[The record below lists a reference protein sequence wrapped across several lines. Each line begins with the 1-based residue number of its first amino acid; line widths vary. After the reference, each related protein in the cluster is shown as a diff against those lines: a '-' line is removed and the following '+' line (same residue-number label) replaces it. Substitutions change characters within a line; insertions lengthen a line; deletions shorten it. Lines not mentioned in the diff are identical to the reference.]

1 MTSKLWIIELD
12 TNVILT
18 VTLLFFYC
26 WNCGSAAKSNSTIV
40 RDFDHLVF
48 SSFPSSVGVSEESK
62 GYEKGELKKEEII
75 GERGRDWEDSGR
87 GEKIRVIG
95 EKDTTKGKNTGEGQ
109 EKGDNVGVRGTEE
122 TERSD
127 KSRPKNVAITV
138 LSSRRQVLVTVD
150 GTEVVNVEDRPGSN
164 RDEMDTARLYF
175 VILNQF
181 DGQVIMQKQFDFH
194 NYAADLRAPPL
205 LTALSHGRILI
216 FCVKTEASLNMGQ
229 EVRHLLQQLGSTRA
243 HRLPYRGYLAWV
255 LASWGPSWGEA
266 TAGHPDDEVTEDEYW
281 TQDKQDR
288 NNTEHIWEDGK
299 NTTGD
304 KNDWQENRLKSNN
317 SQDKEL
323 DVEEDGGRILKEKR
337 KEEEKIGRMEKNRKG
352 EKEKERS
359 RLETIQERRDNRG
372 KQNNE
377 QWNHT
382 ETVPV
387 ELEVED
393 KLRYY
398 EFTSP
403 IYLEVVIPLVSRGKL
418 LHHWYCWDEKLER
431 KETELEEERS
441 WQKIQDFREVA
452 MFKEG
457 KDAEGI
463 KESMS
468 WIEESMYEEEKDVN
482 ESKRDE
488 EVEMERQRVS
498 FCHQYEGYGALCD
511 CHQPAPLIYP
521 QLELKN
527 EVIGEVPVLI
537 IASSRP
543 QALYRCLLTILKQ
556 EGGKRDRILV
566 VIDGYNTE
574 IVSLL
579 HLLKINYLINNMEG
593 IEFVSSGAR
602 ISHHYR
608 YALHSVFLAFPQ
620 ASRAIVLEED
630 LLVAPD
636 FFSYFNQTS
645 WLLDVDPSLY
655 CISAWNDLG
664 ALHSAHHPYSLRR
677 VETHSGYGWMIT
689 RPLFEEIY
697 DQWPSPNEKHDWD
710 VWLRSSAVRGSRECV
725 VPDVSRTFHYGV
737 SGEHI
742 QGVLTHAHFTAHVIT
757 ATPAIRLQNVHRMM
771 QSEYEEDLHKTLE
784 GDNVYF
790 LNSTKH
796 PCTRNYIPR
805 NFTDG
810 PVVVFISMTGSDNHL
825 GWKKMG
831 ACLGVWNLDQRSHHH
846 GLFSLNL
853 YTTKLYIIGYP
864 FSDYSYLKP
873 WWVHVVRESRLGRE
887 ELLLG
892 RRTLINRVRFPLPSL
907 QHLAPHLLT
916 EPVTPDPLDQ
926 GHFEA
931 VF

>member
-1 MTSKLWIIELD
+1 MLYCAPPDQKMTSKLWIIELD

-18 VTLLFFYC
+18 VTLLFFC

-40 RDFDHLVF
+40 RDFDHLVL
-48 SSFPSSVGVSEESK
+48 SSFPSSVGVSKESK
-62 GYEKGELKKEEII
+62 GYEKEKLKKEEII

-87 GEKIRVIG
+87 GEKKNRVING
-95 EKDTTKGKNTGEGQ
+95 KDSNKGKGKKTDEGQ
-109 EKGDNVGVRGTEE
+109 EKEENVRVRATEE
-122 TERSD
+122 AERSD

-150 GTEVVNVEDRPGSN
+150 GTEVVNVEDRPGSS

-266 TAGHPDDEVTEDEYW
+266 SAGHPDDE
-281 TQDKQDR
+281 DR
-288 NNTEHIWEDGK
+288 QEHIWENGK

-323 DVEEDGGRILKEKR
+323 DVEEDGRRILKEKR
-337 KEEEKIGRMEKNRKG
+337 KEEENIGRMEKKS
-352 EKEKERS
+352 S
-359 RLETIQERRDNRG
+359 RLETIQEKRDNRG

-387 ELEVED
+387 ELEVEE

-403 IYLEVVIPLVSRGKL
+403 IYLEVVIPLVSRD
-418 LHHWYCWDEKLER
+418 CWDEKLER
-431 KETELEEERS
+431 KETSQLEEERS
-441 WQKIQDFREVA
+441 WQKIEDFREVI

-457 KDAEGI
+457 KDAEEI
-463 KESMS
+463 KESKS
-468 WIEESMYEEEKDVN
+468 WIEESNMYEEEKNVN
-482 ESKRDE
+482 ESKRDD
-488 EVEMERQRVS
+488 EVEMETQRVS

-521 QLELKN
+521 ELELKN
-527 EVIGEVPVLI
+527 EVIGEVPVVI

-543 QALYRCLLTILKQ
+543 RALYRCLLTILKQ
-556 EGGKRDRILV
+556 EGGKRNRILV

-602 ISHHYR
+602 ISRHYR

-655 CISAWNDLG
+655 CISAWNDVG

-677 VETHSGYGWMIT
+677 VETHAGYGWMIT
-689 RPLFEEIY
+689 KLLFEEIY
-697 DQWPSPNEKHDWD
+697 DQWPSPNETHDWD

-771 QSEYEEDLHKTLE
+771 QSEYEEDLYKTLE

-810 PVVVFISMTGSDNHL
+810 PVVVFISMSGSDNHL
-825 GWKKMG
+825 SWKKMG

-846 GLFSLNL
+846 GLFSLNF

-864 FSDYSYLKP
+864 FSEFSYLKP
-873 WWVHVVRESRLGRE
+873 WWVHVVRELNLGRE
-887 ELLLG
+887 AFLLG
-892 RRTLINRVRFPLPSL
+892 RRTLVNRVRFPLPSL

-916 EPVTPDPLDQ
+916 EPLTPDPLDQ

-931 VF
+931 VL